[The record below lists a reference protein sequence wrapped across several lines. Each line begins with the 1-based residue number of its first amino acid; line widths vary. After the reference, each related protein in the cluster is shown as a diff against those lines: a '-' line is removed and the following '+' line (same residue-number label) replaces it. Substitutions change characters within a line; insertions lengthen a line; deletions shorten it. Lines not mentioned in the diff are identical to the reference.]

1 MIIGNMCPS
10 WHPFKGLWNSDLG
23 RLLIAIAIPQAGF
36 PAFTFLQ
43 LHLALTL
50 ARRRLLQAELI
61 PKALQRLAI
70 TIHRYAMRLQIWH
83 LGRNFSTIIARTS
96 SPILLF
102 AEMAH

>member
-23 RLLIAIAIPQAGF
+23 RLLIAI
-36 PAFTFLQ
+36 
-43 LHLALTL
+43 